1 MKQEVGAQTINK
13 STGISTGMLI
23 SWTQSV
29 SSTRCFWGYISTFR
43 QLFVCPESL
52 KPSVTAYHDAKM
64 RKRPTH
70 IVLDELM
77 LNYTKEFNE

>member
-1 MKQEVGAQTINK
+1 MKQEVRAQTTNK

-29 SSTRCFWGYISTFR
+29 SSTWCFWGYISTFQ

-52 KPSVTAYHDAKM
+52 KPSVTANHDAKM
-64 RKRPTH
+64 RERH
-70 IVLDELM
+70 IMLDDLM
-77 LNYTKEFNE
+77 LNYTKELNE